1 MDKVQKQTV
10 LNCIVDFRRM
20 KLGTRTRGSRRI
32 GICPRCNSKGEM
44 AVQPDGGVVFTH
56 SGVNAIMFLMCA
68 YRHYI
73 KRDEI
78 KKGIL

>member
-1 MDKVQKQTV
+1 MDKVQQQTI

-32 GICPRCNSKGEM
+32 GICPRCNRKGEM
-44 AVQPDGGVVFTH
+44 EVQPDGSVVFTH
-56 SGVNAIMFLMCA
+56 SGVNAIVFLMCA

-73 KRDEI
+73 KQGEYARPI
-78 KKGIL
+78 Y